1 MATKKF
7 SQMSNKKLNA
17 LFATASDEDKV
28 AIQEVLDARA
38 QAAAADTQNDEDES
52 QLTPEEQAAI
62 DAAEQNG
69 GINPN
74 YVGGGQ
80 AGEKPKRMSDEERHA
95 LAEEL
100 KKNVG
105 HKCQAVPFNTIEWV
119 DGYIAGVVEEK
130 RSNKVLYAIK
140 TMDGR
145 RFVKVHDSNLVRIFD
160 ETVEIVRASAGRKKS
175 STDERVEWTQEVI
188 DAELSKIIGNVG
200 KIVEFEK
207 YRTVDEDGKER
218 VELAQGRIIAIV
230 PEKRTQRMLYRISI
244 PVPTE
249 ESPLASKTIHKV
261 STNQS
266 LVIAEDFDEIGAE
279 MNAKYVERRE
289 RITVAAQVTPQDRVV
304 KCEEELTKAEEKLRK
319 LQEEIE
325 LKKQRLEEAKAEL
338 QQFLDAQ
345 TQPGE
350 QFEDAA
356 EDIANDDLA

>member
-38 QAAAADTQNDEDES
+38 QAAAADAQDNEEES

-74 YVGGGQ
+74 YVGNGQ
-80 AGEKPKRMSDEERHA
+80 TGEKPKHMSDEERHA

-140 TMDGR
+140 TADGR

-160 ETVEIVRASAGRKKS
+160 ETVEIVRASAGRKK
-175 STDERVEWTQEVI
+175 DPAAEKVEWTQEVI
-188 DAELSKIIGNVG
+188 DAELAKIIGNVG

-207 YRTVDEDGKER
+207 YRTVGEDGKER
-218 VELAQGRIIAIV
+218 AELAQGRIIAIV

-244 PVPTE
+244 PTPTE
-249 ESPLASKTIHKV
+249 ENPLASKIVHKV
-261 STNQS
+261 STNQA

-289 RITVAAQVTPQDRVV
+289 RITIAAQVTPQDRVV
-304 KCEEELTKAEEKLRK
+304 KCEEELLKAEERLCK

-338 QQFLDAQ
+338 KQFLDAQ
-345 TQPGE
+345 AQPGE
-350 QFEDAA
+350 QSEDTT
-356 EDIANDDLA
+356 EDVTEDDLA